1 MWESAV
7 LSVYLQ
13 FHLQKTGVMKDSVIC
28 CSDFTLPGHVHFK
41 SEFQAPVPQSYSRP
55 KNPPNFCIN
64 LLNNNNSIMCSLH
77 TQWSA
82 SSEELTK
89 RKPKAP
95 ILKLEWPSSLSS
107 CTDTPGHIIRTL
119 STFLKR
125 VSLDLFVFLW
135 FCYCC
140 LSELLIPHSKVWIV
154 CSIQWGKHQKS
165 IPSVPNPQ
173 TQTAF

>member
-1 MWESAV
+1 MGVSCAQCILAV
-7 LSVYLQ
+7 LSSKDWCNERLCYLLFRFYSSWACAFQ
-13 FHLQKTGVMKDSVIC
+13 EWISGTCTPKLFKAKKT
-28 CSDFTLPGHVHFK
+28 
-41 SEFQAPVPQSYSRP
+41 
-55 KNPPNFCIN
+55 PNFCIN

-77 TQWSA
+77 TQRSA
-82 SSEELTK
+82 FSEELTT
-89 RKPKAP
+89 RKPEAP

>member
-1 MWESAV
+1 MGVSCAQCILVVSSPKDWCNER
-7 LSVYLQ
+7 LCYLL
-13 FHLQKTGVMKDSVIC
+13 FRFYFSWACK
-28 CSDFTLPGHVHFK
+28 
-41 SEFQAPVPQSYSRP
+41 FQPPVPQSYSRP
-55 KNPPNFCIN
+55 KKTPPNFCIN
-64 LLNNNNSIMCSLH
+64 LLNNNKSKMCSLH

-82 SSEELTK
+82 SNEELTT
-89 RKPKAP
+89 RKPELP

-107 CTDTPGHIIRTL
+107 STDTPGHIIRTL

-140 LSELLIPHSKVWIV
+140 LSELFIPHSKVWIV
-154 CSIQWGKHQKS
+154 YSIQWGRHQKS

-173 TQTAF
+173 TQTVF